1 MGKGRL
7 LKAVMTRVMH
17 LHYIHFDYEAT
28 VEEKVEQIQWFDD
41 AKDGLDLNA
50 KKTRYF
56 VIEYFDAEEELE
68 D

>member
-1 MGKGRL
+1 
-7 LKAVMTRVMH
+7 MH

>member
-1 MGKGRL
+1 
-7 LKAVMTRVMH
+7 MTHVMH

-28 VEEKVEQIQWFDD
+28 VEEKVEQIQWVDD